1 LRYHLTK
8 IVITEYDVVKIQ
20 IQLTEE
26 QARAL
31 ELISAQQG
39 RSVAELIRQ
48 SVDNAIRSQGIVDD
62 AEKRRR
68 AIAAA
73 GSFRSGQADLAV
85 EHDHY
90 LAEVY
95 QQSAEHAC

>member
-1 LRYHLTK
+1 MVRT
-8 IVITEYDVVKIQ
+8 Q

-26 QARAL
+26 QSRAL
-31 ELISAQQG
+31 KQMAVQRG

-48 SVDNAIRSQGIVDD
+48 GVDNVIRSQGTID
-62 AEKRRR
+62 AEERRRR

-73 GSFRSGQADLAV
+73 GRFRSGQADLSV
-85 EHDHY
+85 EHDRH

-95 QQSAEHAC
+95 GT

>member
-1 LRYHLTK
+1 MVRT
-8 IVITEYDVVKIQ
+8 Q

-26 QARAL
+26 QSRAL
-31 ELISAQQG
+31 KLMSAQQG

-48 SVDNAIRSQGIVDD
+48 SVDHVIRSQGLVD
-62 AEKRRR
+62 AQERRRR

-73 GSFRSGQADLAV
+73 GRFRSGQADLAV
-85 EHDHY
+85 EHDRY

-95 QQSAEHAC
+95 GA

>member
-1 LRYHLTK
+1 M
-8 IVITEYDVVKIQ
+8 VKIQ

-26 QARAL
+26 QVRAL

-39 RSVAELIRQ
+39 CSVAELIRQ
-48 SVDNAIRSQGIVDD
+48 SVDNVIQSQGVVDD
-62 AEKRRR
+62 REKQQR

-73 GSFRSGQADLAV
+73 GSFRSGLADLAV

-95 QQSAEHAC
+95 QQPAERAC

>member
-1 LRYHLTK
+1 MFVLSFNQNCNHAEWDMVRT
-8 IVITEYDVVKIQ
+8 Q

-31 ELISAQQG
+31 KLMSAQQG

-48 SVDNAIRSQGIVDD
+48 SVDNTIRSQGSIDV
-62 AEKRRR
+62 AERRRR

-73 GSFRSGQADLAV
+73 GRFRSGQADLSV
-85 EHDHY
+85 EHDRY

-95 QQSAEHAC
+95 GA